1 MLQDT
6 FVEALIEKKAAKIV
20 RYDCENYPLLV
31 DCVIICEATTS
42 VHLRALKEAVESCY
56 GSLKKEQLGELTCR
70 ASGDLESGWLIID
83 LNDFIIHIMLDSLRE
98 YYALDDWVSTYA
110 TLIRHESNGE
120 GL

>member
-1 MLQDT
+1 MLQET
-6 FVEALIEKKAAKIV
+6 FVEALIEKKAEKV
-20 RYDCENYPLLV
+20 VLYDCENYPLLV
-31 DCVIICEATTS
+31 DSVIICQASTS

-56 GSLKKEQLGELTCR
+56 ASLKKTQLKGLVCR
-70 ASGDLESGWLIID
+70 VSGDLDSGWLIID
-83 LNDFIIHIMLDSLRE
+83 LNDFIIHIMLDSLRD